1 MTSKKRARSRDR
13 VVGSRQ
19 RKKVNSKAT
28 VRMNMKRMKS
38 KRQQKQK
45 EKSKSTNPTELSSPS
60 SLAAA
65 ISEAS
70 ATTKFYIYVS
80 SSQQQ
85 QKQPQQRKIF
95 NHALKKSSHSQKSL
109 ATNTSFV
116 TASEN
121 VHPNENVTLAASYSV
136 NSSDEDTNEGLNFG
150 KDPLASRTTSPNTT
164 PTEISF
170 CMNPEETPI
179 MPSKKS
185 SMSKIAPF
193 TAEATP
199 FVLAPVTTAPA
210 PKKDPPVV
218 VIAKTTKEDEEEA
231 HFDIAQNVYG
241 TAKNV
246 CPTRTLR
253 PSIELEHHQQVN
265 RSLLSVQ
272 ISDLASQMCAAR
284 STNGLTR
291 SHHNGFIHEEGG
303 NNEET
308 NIVLSKKSSK
318 SKITPVMAEV
328 TPFVSPPATTALAP
342 KKDSHVVVIAKT
354 TEEDDEEEEAHFDI
368 AQNVYGT
375 AKNVWAW
382 GKTIPIITTLLG
394 LTETIATK
402 VLDTTIHMDL
412 PAIDEN
418 GVKSQLKKLDDDI
431 VTPAIL
437 AVWKIIEPAIAKGVE
452 MVVKSVLTE
461 VLPLVLGSSDKKKEE
476 GEKKKKVADEKKAV
490 IDSSPTPE
498 VVPALNFRC

>member
-246 CPTRTLR
+246 
-253 PSIELEHHQQVN
+253 
-265 RSLLSVQ
+265 
-272 ISDLASQMCAAR
+272 
-284 STNGLTR
+284 
-291 SHHNGFIHEEGG
+291 
-303 NNEET
+303 
-308 NIVLSKKSSK
+308 
-318 SKITPVMAEV
+318 
-328 TPFVSPPATTALAP
+328 
-342 KKDSHVVVIAKT
+342 
-354 TEEDDEEEEAHFDI
+354 
-368 AQNVYGT
+368 
-375 AKNVWAW
+375 WAW

-498 VVPALNFRC
+498 VVPALN